1 MKRIKTYKLFL
12 ESLTDNITDKYR
24 DLKEEVL
31 DLILKSLNTEE
42 ETIVIKFLEDYI
54 KGNSKSNI
62 EGLINDSDIYDFYTK
77 YGTDVDQ
84 ILEEELSK
92 SPSDIESFSLYDYVV
107 KQTKVAIKKVVTLL
121 IEDIENKKEN
131 LLTKMFWKKQEDK
144 LKGKIVLV
152 NNKTNRSLF
161 FVYQILDSEL
171 NSVLIGTLNRFNQ
184 FDFWLD
190 TKKKVDGKTI
200 DKKFIFEK
208 IDDYLELNE
217 AQRNILKEVFTK
229 IETDAQGNLNTLEIK
244 IKKKTGVYPKL

>member
-1 MKRIKTYKLFL
+1 MKYLRKYNEDIDTDISTNKYSDLRSEISELIENSLKTSDNKTLGDFISAFL
-12 ESLTDNITDKYR
+12 KNP
-24 DLKEEVL
+24 
-31 DLILKSLNTEE
+31 E
-42 ETIVIKFLEDYI
+42 ETQ
-54 KGNSKSNI
+54 I
-62 EGLINDSDIYDFYTK
+62 EGLINSSDIYDFYTK

-84 ILEEELSK
+84 VLEEELSK

-121 IEDIENKKEN
+121 IEDIENKKEK
-131 LLTKMFWKKQEDK
+131 LLTKMFWKKEEDK

-152 NNKTNRSLF
+152 SNKTNRNLF
-161 FVYQILDSEL
+161 FVYQILDKEL
-171 NSVLIGTLNRFNQ
+171 NSVLIGTLNKFNQ

-217 AQRNILKEVFTK
+217 AQRNILREVFTK